1 MKPYIQYKLI
11 IIPNSISCFHRAL
24 LTRVLRKLRLSH
36 RHLLI
41 KGIFYMISLKPPLK
55 KNTRDGELFGMR
67 KVIDGS
73 IISLLLLM
81 TLKTLLQT
89 IYMRYRCK
97 PLAGIYDWKKFD

>member
-67 KVIDGS
+67 KVIDGIYHQS
-73 IISLLLLM
+73 FVADDVEDTPSDYLYALP
-81 TLKTLLQT
+81 LQT
-89 IYMRYRCK
+89 VSRD
-97 PLAGIYDWKKFD
+97 L